1 VVGAVVFSSKSAS
14 PSSHPSLPPSLP
26 PSPSSTSL
34 VDAHQSE
41 YVPLKDRRRE
51 YVSGFTGSAG
61 TAVVTL
67 DKALLWTD
75 GRYFLQVREGGREGG
90 RRGEGGGGE
99 E

>member
-1 VVGAVVFSSKSAS
+1 VSQDCRFHSQCLISLL
-14 PSSHPSLPPSLP
+14 PSLPFL
-26 PSPSSTSL
+26 SSYI
-34 VDAHQSE
+34 DAHQSE

-61 TAVVTL
+61 TAVVTP

-90 RRGEGGGGE
+90 KEGGRK
-99 E
+99 